1 MAQIN
6 NTNSATKLWTPA
18 NIVTLIRICL
28 VPVFVVAL
36 ISPWP
41 EWFSLPQIA
50 NNEKSLIAAGI
61 FVLISCTDWLD
72 GYLARSRGE
81 VTNFGKF
88 MDPLADKILVT
99 AALLALVELGTRPSW
114 VVLIILARE
123 FIVSGVRMMAAT
135 EGVVIAASWYGKFKT
150 IFQMIAIVLFTI
162 KDSHMVGS
170 IGSAFTDVLWLVSW
184 IVMIIAL
191 VLTIVSMMDYIV
203 KARHLLG
210 FGKDA
215 DNDISD
221 KQEVGLSESE
231 REDELTAAQ
240 YAQRV
245 LDAAKNSGMSIGTA
259 ESLTGGLIAATLTEI
274 PGSSAV
280 VKGGVVSYATS
291 IKESCLDVSSKTIEQ
306 FGVVSTQTV
315 QEMAVGAC
323 EKLECDIAVAVSGIA
338 GPGGAQPDKPVG
350 TVCMAIVQKR
360 GATRVW
366 VDHFAGDRDEVR
378 QQTVK
383 AALVRL
389 YGEISK

>member
-1 MAQIN
+1 
-6 NTNSATKLWTPA
+6 
-18 NIVTLIRICL
+18 
-28 VPVFVVAL
+28 
-36 ISPWP
+36 
-41 EWFSLPQIA
+41 
-50 NNEKSLIAAGI
+50 
-61 FVLISCTDWLD
+61 
-72 GYLARSRGE
+72 
-81 VTNFGKF
+81 
-88 MDPLADKILVT
+88 
-99 AALLALVELGTRPSW
+99 
-114 VVLIILARE
+114 
-123 FIVSGVRMMAAT
+123 
-135 EGVVIAASWYGKFKT
+135 
-150 IFQMIAIVLFTI
+150 
-162 KDSHMVGS
+162 
-170 IGSAFTDVLWLVSW
+170 
-184 IVMIIAL
+184 
-191 VLTIVSMMDYIV
+191 
-203 KARHLLG
+203 
-210 FGKDA
+210 
-215 DNDISD
+215 
-221 KQEVGLSESE
+221 
-231 REDELTAAQ
+231 
-240 YAQRV
+240 
-245 LDAAKNSGMSIGTA
+245 MSIGTA